1 MESKR
6 GDALTALFVAI
17 LVLSNILSAKLITIG
32 PVIVPG
38 GIICYAITFLISD
51 VLNERYG
58 KEYAIR
64 AMYIGLVAQII
75 SSALIALTVALP
87 GAEGS
92 LTSAFDAVMGTTPW
106 FVIAS
111 LVSFV
116 FAQTADIA
124 IFHGIRKRLISKG
137 RRCKWVWNNLST
149 IISQIIDTGI
159 YVTIAFG
166 IGQSYFFQADM
177 QWLLL
182 QMAVSQIIVKV
193 VLAIAD
199 TPLFYALT
207 RR

>member
-58 KEYAIR
+58 KEYATR

-87 GAEGS
+87 GADGS

-149 IISQIIDTGI
+149 IVSQIIDTGI

-166 IGQSYFFQADM
+166 IGQGYFFQADM
-177 QWLLL
+177 RWLLL

-199 TPLFYALT
+199 TPLFYVLT

>member
-58 KEYAIR
+58 KEYATR

-87 GAEGS
+87 GADGS

-124 IFHGIRKRLISKG
+124 IFHGIRKRLMSKG

-149 IISQIIDTGI
+149 IVSQIIDTGI

-166 IGQSYFFQADM
+166 IGQGYFFQADM
-177 QWLLL
+177 RWLLL

>member
-6 GDALTALFVAI
+6 GDELTALFVAI

-58 KEYAIR
+58 KEYATR

-75 SSALIALTVALP
+75 SSALIALTVVLP
-87 GAEGS
+87 GADGS

-124 IFHGIRKRLISKG
+124 IFHGIRKRLMSNG

-166 IGQSYFFQADM
+166 IGQGYFFQADM
-177 QWLLL
+177 RWLLL

>member
-1 MESKR
+1 MESKK

-58 KEYAIR
+58 KEYATR

-124 IFHGIRKRLISKG
+124 IFHGIRKRLMSKG

-166 IGQSYFFQADM
+166 IGQGYFFQADM
-177 QWLLL
+177 RWLLL

>member
-58 KEYAIR
+58 KEYATR

-75 SSALIALTVALP
+75 SSALIALTVVLP
-87 GAEGS
+87 GADGS

-124 IFHGIRKRLISKG
+124 IFHGIRKRLMSKG

-166 IGQSYFFQADM
+166 IGQGYFFQADM
-177 QWLLL
+177 RWLLL

>member
-58 KEYAIR
+58 KEYATR

-87 GAEGS
+87 GADGS

-124 IFHGIRKRLISKG
+124 IFHGIRKRLMSKG

-149 IISQIIDTGI
+149 IVSQIIDTV
-159 YVTIAFG
+159 YT
-166 IGQSYFFQADM
+166 
-177 QWLLL
+177 
-182 QMAVSQIIVKV
+182 
-193 VLAIAD
+193 
-199 TPLFYALT
+199 
-207 RR
+207 

>member
-1 MESKR
+1 MESRK
-6 GDALTALFVAI
+6 GETLTAIFVAI
-17 LVLSNILSAKLITIG
+17 LVLSNVLSAKLITIG

-51 VLNERYG
+51 VINERYG
-58 KEYAIR
+58 KEYATR
-64 AMYIGLVAQII
+64 AMKLGLVAQLIC
-75 SSALIALTVALP
+75 SALIALAVALP
-87 GAEGS
+87 GADNS
-92 LTSAFDAVMGTTPW
+92 LTLAFNAVMRTTPW

-116 FAQTADIA
+116 FAQTTDIA
-124 IFHGIRKRLISKG
+124 IFHGVRKWLTSKG
-137 RRCKWVWNNLST
+137 RKCKWVWNNLST
-149 IISQIIDTGI
+149 IASQIIDTGI

-166 IGQSYFFQADM
+166 IGQGYFFSADM
-177 QWLLL
+177 RWILL

>member
-58 KEYAIR
+58 KEYATR

-87 GAEGS
+87 GADSS
-92 LTSAFDAVMGTTPW
+92 LTSAFNAVMGTTPW

-149 IISQIIDTGI
+149 IVSQIIDTGI

-166 IGQSYFFQADM
+166 IGQGYFFQADM
-177 QWLLL
+177 RWLLL

-199 TPLFYALT
+199 TPLFYVLT

>member
-58 KEYAIR
+58 KEYATR

-87 GAEGS
+87 GVEGS
-92 LTSAFDAVMGTTPW
+92 LTSAFDAIMGTTPW

-124 IFHGIRKRLISKG
+124 IFHGIRKRLMSKG

-149 IISQIIDTGI
+149 IVSQIIDTGI

-166 IGQSYFFQADM
+166 IGQGYFFQADM
-177 QWLLL
+177 RWLLL